1 MKILLSCVAAVGLVA
16 APISAQAGTR
26 ASGNS
31 VSLVDTSRFASA
43 TADSLE
49 LGGGSLCRKKDSTSD
64 KDNRVCE
71 GTLWLAATAFL
82 LMLLDRAVPLT
93 LEREKDSSFGTGG

>member
-16 APISAQAGTR
+16 APIAAQAGTR
-26 ASGNS
+26 ASDNS
-31 VSLVDTSRFASA
+31 VSLVETPRFASA

-49 LGGGSLCRKKDSTSD
+49 LGGGSICRKKDGASD
-64 KDNRVCE
+64 NDNRICE
-71 GTLWLAATAFL
+71 GIMWLAATAFL

-93 LEREKDSSFGTGG
+93 LEVEKDSSFGTGG